1 MFDRTEGVPVSNMRL
16 PYLRRNLPFKT
27 TKLLDSPNVSE
38 DISHLL
44 PVHSHDALVI
54 RIAPH
59 NYHMVYDP
67 HTSDW
72 FLQSITTRKR
82 GLGAYEEL
90 KQQRTQ
96 GLERLV
102 NSKESNKWMQKQSEE
117 EIAKTKER
125 FQAWIRDGPSVEEAE
140 DTVMKDA

>member
-27 TKLLDSPNVSE
+27 TKLIDSPGLTE
-38 DISHLL
+38 DVAHLV
-44 PVHSHDALVI
+44 PVIHDDKLVI

-59 NYHMVYDP
+59 NYHILYDP

-72 FLQSITTRKR
+72 LLQSVATRKR
-82 GLGAYEEL
+82 GLGADEEL
-90 KQQRTQ
+90 KQQRKV
-96 GLERLV
+96 GLQKLV
-102 NSKESNKWMQKQSEE
+102 DSREKLSEE
-117 EIAKTKER
+117 ETKIAKER
-125 FQAWIRDGPSVEEAE
+125 FEAWIRDGPPGEGVK